1 VQRDDNKPRVALI
14 GCGDIGI
21 ALARRLVLQDYRC
34 LGLRRSPPAGTEG
47 MQWLAAD
54 YTEVSDLQP
63 MIEWKP
69 DYLVIT
75 LKPAA
80 YTEAGYQ
87 QGYVAGAQ
95 AIAKAISGCK
105 LKRVF
110 YVSSTRVYG
119 ESDGG
124 WVDETSPLATDGYA
138 ALALIAAEQT
148 IAAAADTTLI
158 RCAGIYD
165 GAATFYRS
173 RIERGLWSR
182 SEPVI
187 YTNRIHR
194 ADCVGFLAHLIHL
207 EQQGKALQPVYNA
220 ADNRPAP
227 RHQLERWLA
236 DQLGLIPPNDA
247 SVPAQSPESHK
258 RVSNEALKASGYSL
272 RYTSFEE
279 GYAAEPSKR

>member
-1 VQRDDNKPRVALI
+1 MQRDDNKPRVALI

-21 ALARRLVLQDYRC
+21 ALAQGLVLHDYRC

-63 MIEWKP
+63 MIEWEP

-124 WVDETSPLATDGYA
+124 WVDETSPLATEGYA

-165 GAATFYRS
+165 GATFYRL
-173 RIERGLWSR
+173 RIERGLWS
-182 SEPVI
+182 SSQPII

-194 ADCVGFLAHLIHL
+194 ADCVGFLGHLIHL

-247 SVPAQSPESHK
+247 SVPAHSPESHK

-272 RYTSFEE
+272 RYKSFEE
-279 GYAAEPSKR
+279 GYAAELSKR

>member
-1 VQRDDNKPRVALI
+1 MQRDDNKPRVALI

-21 ALARRLVLQDYRC
+21 ALAQGLVLQDYRC

-63 MIEWKP
+63 MIEWEP

-124 WVDETSPLATDGYA
+124 WVDETSPLATEGYA

-165 GAATFYRS
+165 GATFYRL
-173 RIERGLWSR
+173 RIERGLWS
-182 SEPVI
+182 SSQPII

-194 ADCVGFLAHLIHL
+194 ADCVGFLGHLIHL

-247 SVPAQSPESHK
+247 SVPAHSPESHK
-258 RVSNEALKASGYSL
+258 RVSNEALTASGYSL

-279 GYAAEPSKR
+279 GYAAELSKR

>member
-1 VQRDDNKPRVALI
+1 MQRDDNKPRVALI

-21 ALARRLVLQDYRC
+21 ALAQGLVLQDYRC

-124 WVDETSPLATDGYA
+124 WVDETSPLATEGYA

-165 GAATFYRS
+165 GATFYRL
-173 RIERGLWSR
+173 RIERGLWS
-182 SEPVI
+182 SSQPII

-194 ADCVGFLAHLIHL
+194 ADCVGFLGHLIHL

-247 SVPAQSPESHK
+247 SVPAHSPESHK
-258 RVSNEALKASGYSL
+258 RVSNEALTASGYSL

-279 GYAAEPSKR
+279 GYAAELSKR

>member
-1 VQRDDNKPRVALI
+1 MQRDDNKPRVALI

-63 MIEWKP
+63 MIEWEP

-165 GAATFYRS
+165 GATFYRL
-173 RIERGLWSR
+173 RIERGLWS
-182 SEPVI
+182 SSQPII

-247 SVPAQSPESHK
+247 SVPAHSPESHK

>member
-1 VQRDDNKPRVALI
+1 MQRDDNKPRVALI

-34 LGLRRSPPAGTEG
+34 LGLRRSPQAGTEG

-165 GAATFYRS
+165 GATFYRL
-173 RIERGLWSR
+173 RIERGLWS
-182 SEPVI
+182 SSQPII

-194 ADCVGFLAHLIHL
+194 ADCVGFLGHLIHL

-247 SVPAQSPESHK
+247 SVPAHSPESHK
-258 RVSNEALKASGYSL
+258 RVSNEALTASGYSL

-279 GYAAEPSKR
+279 GYAAELSKR

>member
-21 ALARRLVLQDYRC
+21 ALAQGLVLQDYRC
-34 LGLRRSPPAGTEG
+34 LGLRRSPPTGTEG
-47 MQWLAAD
+47 MQLLAAD

-63 MIEWKP
+63 MIEWEP

-124 WVDETSPLATDGYA
+124 WVDETSPLATEGYA

-165 GAATFYRS
+165 GATFYRL
-173 RIERGLWSR
+173 RIERGLWS
-182 SEPVI
+182 SSQPII

-194 ADCVGFLAHLIHL
+194 ADCVGFLGHLIHL

-247 SVPAQSPESHK
+247 SVPAHSPESHK

-272 RYTSFEE
+272 RYKSFEE
-279 GYAAEPSKR
+279 GYAAELSKR